1 MYKDFYGFLKY
12 PFDETADAQFLYPSD
27 TYKDCLSGLLQGL
40 QRGYGVLVMTG
51 AIGTGKTFVLHTL
64 LQHLD
69 ETTHAAF
76 LVSSTFNALEILQY
90 AAKEFRLEFPADSKA
105 KLLLQLRDFLVT
117 QATRNAKAVL
127 IVDEAHNLSVEVLE
141 DLRLL
146 TNFER
151 AEKKLIQII
160 LVGHLSLE
168 ETLKCPELIQLR
180 QRVGRRCRLL
190 PLNADETKEY
200 IERRL
205 AVAGA
210 TEPLFTPQAIKA
222 VYLHSQGLPRVIN
235 TICDG
240 ALLFGFRDDT
250 REIGSGTIQAVMQDL
265 HVYTPEPLPCSH
277 TRPQRDT
284 PVRPASGFRRPGRRV
299 VLAALAVVSLLG
311 AGVLWHNPLV
321 SHKGKESAMR
331 SASSPAVVPPSPA
344 YREPPLLPYEPAYR
358 EPPAAHR

>member
-1 MYKDFYGFLKY
+1 MYKDFYGFLTY

-27 TYKDCLSGLLQGL
+27 PYKECLSCLLQGL

-69 ETTHAAF
+69 ETTHAAL
-76 LVSSTFNALEILQY
+76 LVSSTFNALELLQY

-105 KLLLQLRDFLVT
+105 QLLLQLRDFLVT

-168 ETLKCPELIQLR
+168 ETLKCPELLQLK

-190 PLNADETKEY
+190 PLNADETKAY
-200 IERRL
+200 IEHRL

-210 TEPLFTPQAIKA
+210 TEPLFTPQAIEA
-222 VYLHSQGLPRVIN
+222 VYRHSQGIPRVIN

-240 ALLFGFRDDT
+240 ALLCGFRDDT
-250 REIGSGTIQAVMQDL
+250 RAIGPRTIEAVMQDVL
-265 HVYTPEPLPCSH
+265 VYTPAQVQHCHP
-277 TRPQRDT
+277 RPQRDT
-284 PVRPASGFRRPGRRV
+284 PVRPAAGGRRPSRWV
-299 VLAALAVVSLLG
+299 VLAALAGVILLG
-311 AGVLWHNPLV
+311 AGVLWLSLLESP
-321 SHKGKESAMR
+321 KGKE
-331 SASSPAVVPPSPA
+331 
-344 YREPPLLPYEPAYR
+344 
-358 EPPAAHR
+358 

>member
-1 MYKDFYGFLKY
+1 MYKDFYDFRTY
-12 PFDETADAQFLYPSD
+12 PFDQTSDAQFLYPSNN
-27 TYKDCLSGLLQGL
+27 YKDCLSCLLHGL

-51 AIGTGKTFVLHTL
+51 AIGTGKTFLLQTL

-69 ETTHAAF
+69 KTTHTAF
-76 LVSSTFNALEILQY
+76 IVSSTLNAFEILQY
-90 AAKEFRLEFPADSKA
+90 AVKEFRLEYTGDSKA

-117 QATRNAKAVL
+117 QATSNEKVVL
-127 IVDEAHNLSVEVLE
+127 IVDEAQNLSVEVLE

-160 LVGHLSLE
+160 LVGHLPLE

-190 PLNADETKEY
+190 PLNDDETKEY

-222 VYLHSQGLPRVIN
+222 VYRHSKGIPRVIN

-250 REIGSGTIQAVMQDL
+250 REIGPRTIQAVMQDL
-265 HVYTPEPLPCSH
+265 HIYTPEPLPYSH

-284 PVRPASGFRRPGRRV
+284 PVRPASGFRRPSRRV
-299 VLAALAVVSLLG
+299 VLTALAVVSLLG
-311 AGVLWHNPLV
+311 AGVLWLSPLE

-344 YREPPLLPYEPAYR
+344 YREPPLLPYEPAVR
-358 EPPAAHR
+358 EPPASHR